1 MMLLCANPLCC
12 SSVLLLCAAP
22 SQLAICRALVEA
34 MGGCIFVKSKPRV
47 GSCFSFAIPL
57 LLPPP
62 LAPSCGGAVKGVG
75 RISSHVSNLEA
86 AVALEMPPFPSSVHY
101 SRTESTLPVGPVWG
115 GGKERR
121 RGLVLVVEDDDMSYE
136 VVSAFLDRLCFDN
149 VRASTG
155 ARALE
160 LLCGYTS
167 DSVDR
172 APNHGGSDA
181 AALHGEGMD
190 GPKKKEL
197 PLLRPC
203 CVLMDVGLP
212 DTSGMDVTRKI
223 RTWERRCEAGKTT
236 TTNAFNLADPV
247 AGDETKCAAAAVAA
261 ATAAAVADS
270 MAAAVADSVRVPVM
284 GGGGSSASTLQLE
297 ESTEQRAPHVV
308 VVALTA
314 HTLDGIQER

>member
-149 VRASTG
+149 GLWSCCVATP
-155 ARALE
+155 AI
-160 LLCGYTS
+160 LLIEHPTME
-167 DSVDR
+167 
-172 APNHGGSDA
+172 AQ
-181 AALHGEGMD
+181 M
-190 GPKKKEL
+190 
-197 PLLRPC
+197 LLRCMVKAWMVP
-203 CVLMDVGLP
+203 
-212 DTSGMDVTRKI
+212 
-223 RTWERRCEAGKTT
+223 RR
-236 TTNAFNLADPV
+236 
-247 AGDETKCAAAAVAA
+247 
-261 ATAAAVADS
+261 
-270 MAAAVADSVRVPVM
+270 R
-284 GGGGSSASTLQLE
+284 SSLC
-297 ESTEQRAPHVV
+297 
-308 VVALTA
+308 
-314 HTLDGIQER
+314 